1 MSERSRELMQTFG
14 KLLQNRAFIMSVGHQ
29 PGMGGH
35 GGPGGR
41 GGQMRLLHL
50 LYQAKNGLTN
60 ADIAEM
66 LDIRPSSVSAGIS
79 KLADAGLVER
89 VPSENDKRAV
99 IVKLTDQGRQMF
111 DQYDERVDDWSEK
124 LFGSLSDEEQ
134 TQLRELLTKVTH
146 HVGDLKLDEFMPN
159 HHNWPHQG
167 MGPMG
172 RRPRW

>member
-1 MSERSRELMQTFG
+1 MSEQSRELMKSFG
-14 KLLQNRAFIMSVGHQ
+14 KLLQNRAFLMSVGHQ

-41 GGQMRLLHL
+41 RGQMRLLHL
-50 LYQAKNGLTN
+50 LAQAKNGLTN

-89 VPSENDKRAV
+89 VPSENDKRTV
-99 IVKLTDQGRQMF
+99 IVKLTAQGRQLF
-111 DQYDERVDDWSEK
+111 DQYDERADDWSAK
-124 LFGSLSDEEQ
+124 LFGGLSDDEQ
-134 TQLRELLTKVTH
+134 AQLNELLTKLAHQVS
-146 HVGDLKLDEFMPN
+146 DLDMDEFMPN
-159 HHNWPHQG
+159 HHGWPHG
-167 MGPMG
+167 GVNGMG